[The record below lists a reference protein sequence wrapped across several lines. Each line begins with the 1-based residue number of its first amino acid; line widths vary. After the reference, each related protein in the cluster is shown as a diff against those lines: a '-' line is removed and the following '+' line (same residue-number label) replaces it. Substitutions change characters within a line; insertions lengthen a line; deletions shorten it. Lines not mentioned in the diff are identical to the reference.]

1 MLNIYLWFLALKMS
15 RLIMIDKY
23 EINRSLA
30 INLLRTRE
38 AVMDRFRPMLT
49 AANLTEQQWRV
60 LRGLSEYGATEAGKL
75 ASIACILP
83 QSLSR
88 IAKTFEKKNLIKMET
103 DSNDARKIILSLT
116 KTGEVLMNDAT
127 TQSKKIY
134 SQLIEDYGESNLTEL
149 LNKLDLLRNSLENG

>member
-1 MLNIYLWFLALKMS
+1 MS
-15 RLIMIDKY
+15 RFNMIDKY

-38 AVMDRFRPMLT
+38 AVMDRFRPML
-49 AANLTEQQWRV
+49 ASAKRTEQHWRE
-60 LRGLSEYGATEAGKL
+60 LRGLSEHGATDAGKL

-88 IAKTFEKKNLIKMET
+88 IVKNFEKKHLIKMEA

-116 KTGEVLMNDAT
+116 NNGEVLMKGAT
-127 TQSKKIY
+127 LESKKIY
-134 SQLIEDYGESNLTEL
+134 AQLIEDFGEDNLADL
-149 LNKLDLLRNSLENG
+149 LDKLDLLRDSLEKE

>member
-1 MLNIYLWFLALKMS
+1 MS
-15 RLIMIDKY
+15 RFNMIDKY

-38 AVMDRFRPMLT
+38 AVMDRFRPML
-49 AANLTEQQWRV
+49 ASAKLTEQQWRV
-60 LRGLSEYGATEAGKL
+60 LRGLSEHGATDAGKL

-88 IAKTFEKKNLIKMET
+88 IVKNFEKKHLIKMET

-116 KTGEVLMNDAT
+116 NNGEVLMKGAT
-127 TQSKKIY
+127 LESK
-134 SQLIEDYGESNLTEL
+134 
-149 LNKLDLLRNSLENG
+149 